1 MKSVFVLCGGCL
13 LSILLL
19 AGAVRADEVK
29 TPHYTLDL
37 PSEWLVPRPVNTLSN
52 GNAYVIL
59 ANKRDKT
66 TVSIATMIVA
76 LPLEE
81 IVEKTVQNMRRAG
94 FDTIEKKR
102 SDHARVVECVME
114 DGTRAVHYFCVDG
127 KLSSVVSILGTR
139 LDSGRALLQEHF
151 KPVNP
156 KLFPT
161 SYYEE
166 EPPAASPASPAS
178 KGQDASS

>member
-1 MKSVFVLCGGCL
+1 MKNFLVLCGGCL

-19 AGAVRADEVK
+19 AGAVRAEEVK

-52 GNAYVIL
+52 GNAYVIV
-59 ANKRDKT
+59 ANKRDGT
-66 TVSIATMIVA
+66 TVSIGTMSVA

-81 IVEKTVQNMRRAG
+81 LVGKTVRNMQRSG
-94 FDTIEKKR
+94 FTTTEKKL
-102 SDHARVVECVME
+102 SDHTRVVECTME

-127 KLSSVVSILGTR
+127 NLSSVVSIMGTR
-139 LDSGRALLQEHF
+139 LDSGRVLLQEHF
-151 KPVNP
+151 KPVNAR
-156 KLFPT
+156 LFPS
-161 SYYEE
+161 SYAE

-178 KGQDASS
+178 TGQDSPS